1 MRREV
6 EPREQ
11 LVQLRVRLL
20 RVQVAAAY
28 DRAALQQLAVAGQ
41 HDPAFARG
49 ERDEFVVAVVV
60 VVAGVEAGEA
70 QQLREAAEMRV
81 GDEAPALRLL
91 QHGRF
96 GGRPRAF
103 RMDVDAVA
111 VAKWPVEGG
120 RRAVHAEPADFR
132 MRDAE
137 RLDRVLDR
145 RIARKRMRER
155 ALALRACE
163 KRVQFAVEAEGRGR
177 HARSIAPRAAGGG
190 GLQAAAICV

>member
-70 QQLREAAEMRV
+70 QQLREAAEMRI
-81 GDEAPALRLL
+81 GDEAPALGLR
-91 QHGRF
+91 QRRF

-103 RMDVDAVA
+103 RMDVDTVA
-111 VAKWPVEGG
+111 VAKRPVEGG

-137 RLDRVLDR
+137 RFDRMLDR
-145 RIARKRMRER
+145 RIARKRVRER